1 MRLSKLL
8 TVLIALI
15 LCGALSMLLSSS
27 PAEQTTKTSRKKTPR
42 SGKVNINTAT
52 LEQLET
58 LPRIGTKT
66 AQSIIEYRTQNG
78 LFEKAEDL
86 TKVRGIGEKTVEEL
100 QHVIIVKDTTTLKNT
115 P

>member
-1 MRLSKLL
+1 MRFSKLL
-8 TVLIALI
+8 TVLVALT
-15 LCGALSMLLSSS
+15 LCGALSMLISSS
-27 PAEQTTKTSRKKTPR
+27 PAEQTPKTSRKKPAL

-52 LEQLET
+52 LEQLEM

-86 TKVRGIGEKTVEEL
+86 TKVRGIGGRTVEEL
-100 QHVIIVKDTTTLKNT
+100 HNFIILKGTTTLKNM

>member
-1 MRLSKLL
+1 
-8 TVLIALI
+8 
-15 LCGALSMLLSSS
+15 MLLSSS
-27 PAEQTTKTSRKKTPR
+27 PAEQTTNTSRKKSVL

-52 LEQLET
+52 LEQLEM

-100 QHVIIVKDTTTLKNT
+100 QNFIILKGMTTLENT

>member
-1 MRLSKLL
+1 
-8 TVLIALI
+8 
-15 LCGALSMLLSSS
+15 MLLSSS
-27 PAEQTTKTSRKKTPR
+27 PAEQTPKTFRKKPAL

-52 LEQLET
+52 LEQLEM

-78 LFEKAEDL
+78 LFEKADDL

-100 QHVIIVKDTTTLKNT
+100 QNFIILKGATTLKKA

>member
-8 TVLIALI
+8 TVFIALI
-15 LCGALSMLLSSS
+15 LCGGLSMLISSS
-27 PAEQTTKTSRKKTPR
+27 PAEHTTKASRKKPAL
-42 SGKVNINTAT
+42 SGKVNLNTAT
-52 LEQLET
+52 LEQLEM

-86 TKVRGIGEKTVEEL
+86 IKVRGIGEKTVEEL
-100 QHVIIVKDTTTLKNT
+100 HDFITLVGTTTLKKT

>member
-8 TVLIALI
+8 TALIALT
-15 LCGALSMLLSSS
+15 LCGALSMIFLSS
-27 PAEQTTKTSRKKTPR
+27 PAEPTTKASHKKPGP

-52 LEQLET
+52 LEQLEM

-66 AQSIIEYRTQNG
+66 AHSIIEYRTQNG

-86 TKVRGIGEKTVEEL
+86 TKVSGIGEKTVEEL
-100 QHVIIVKDTTTLKNT
+100 HNFIILKGTTTLKNMR
-115 P
+115 